1 MPKAKPDWDKIK
13 AEYLTG
19 SISGRK
25 ISEKY
30 GVPYKTFRNHA
41 EKEHWSQDRAHIG
54 RKTDD
59 KLIESISDAKADEAA
74 VFLEIIHAANVRLL
88 AAVTNGDTAEA
99 KAVSALARAIKEL
112 GSVQGFVFGDYDKR
126 EREARIAALQAR
138 TEKDD
143 GPDEIRLVI
152 EGEGYEQS

>member
-1 MPKAKPDWDKIK
+1 MVCLTKRSATMQRKSTGRRIGRTLDARPTTSSSSRSQMPK
-13 AEYLTG
+13 
-19 SISGRK
+19 
-25 ISEKY
+25 
-30 GVPYKTFRNHA
+30 
-41 EKEHWSQDRAHIG
+41 QM
-54 RKTDD
+54 
-59 KLIESISDAKADEAA
+59 
-74 VFLEIIHAANVRLL
+74 RLL